1 MHAITMLI
9 DMASGE
15 IINAEETPIPFT
27 ITGTNTPV
35 IVSNM
40 EVYPNPASDITT
52 LSLNLAEK
60 KDVQLR
66 MIDVT
71 GKVVYEA
78 NLGQLSGEQQ
88 LPIRV
93 RHLSAGTYTL
103 SINAG
108 GEVATKSVVVVK

>member
-1 MHAITMLI
+1 
-9 DMASGE
+9 
-15 IINAEETPIPFT
+15 
-27 ITGTNTPV
+27 
-35 IVSNM
+35 
-40 EVYPNPASDITT
+40 
-52 LSLNLAEK
+52 
-60 KDVQLR
+60 